1 MRKTFLIILLFL
13 LTTFIPVYSETGKA
27 GYAGAYL
34 RFGLGARPLG
44 MGGAFCAIADGIESP
59 YYNPAGMA
67 LNPARQIGF
76 TYHNLTLDRNLN
88 SVAMVFP
95 VRNQAAM
102 ALSWINSSVSDVV
115 MRDTDRNPIG
125 DFGNSHNSIALS
137 FSKIIVDYFSVGA
150 NLRYIQS
157 KLDELNAFTVVA
169 DIGGIFKYKRNI
181 KVGLSVQNL
190 GPDLRWDSSNYWG
203 SGGKEYD
210 DEFPVV
216 FRIGGAGSFLD
227 EAVITT
233 VDVVKDTQLDFK
245 IHAGCEYWLLKQVN
259 VVLPD
264 EEAEEE
270 FEGATLKRKVFG
282 IRTGYDDGS
291 LTFGASLYY
300 PYGRF
305 HGGLDYAYMTGKR
318 DEGSYHILTGRIL
331 F

>member
-1 MRKTFLIILLFL
+1 MRKIIAIIILFLF
-13 LTTFIPVYSETGKA
+13 TAVIPVHSETGKA

-44 MGGAFCAIADGIESP
+44 MGSAFCAIADGIESP

-88 SVAMVFP
+88 SAAIVFP
-95 VRNQAAM
+95 VRNQAVM
-102 ALSWINSSVSDVV
+102 ALSWINSSVSDVE
-115 MRDTDRNPIG
+115 MRDSDRNPIG

-137 FSKIIVDYFSVGA
+137 FSKIIVDYFSIGA
-150 NLRYIQS
+150 NLRYLQS

-169 DIGGIFKYKRNI
+169 DLGGIFKYKRNI
-181 KVGLSVQNL
+181 TVGLSVQNL
-190 GPDLRWDSSNYWG
+190 GPDLRWDSRNYWG
-203 SGGKEYD
+203 SGGKEYN
-210 DEFPVV
+210 DEFPVG
-216 FRIGGAGSFLD
+216 FRVGAAGSFLD
-227 EAVITT
+227 ETVITT
-233 VDVVKDTQLDFK
+233 VDVVKDTELDLK
-245 IHAGCEYWLLKQVN
+245 VHAGGEYWFLKQVN
-259 VVLPD
+259 LILPD

-270 FEGATLKRKVFG
+270 FEEVVQERRVFG
-282 IRTGYDDGS
+282 IRAGYDDGS

-305 HGGLDYAYMTGKR
+305 HGGLDYAYMAGKR